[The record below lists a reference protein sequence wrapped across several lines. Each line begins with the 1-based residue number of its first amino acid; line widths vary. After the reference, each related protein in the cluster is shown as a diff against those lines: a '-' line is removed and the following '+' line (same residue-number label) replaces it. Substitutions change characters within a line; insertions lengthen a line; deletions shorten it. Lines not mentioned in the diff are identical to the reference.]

1 MNEKEENAEE
11 HELEKIKLRKMQ
23 AIMEAQKMRESS
35 QQRQVSVA
43 EKINYVLQIVLAPD
57 AYQYLNKLK
66 SEEPRV
72 FQGIYNELIS
82 PDVIQNIDLLL
93 SIIQRQGGVPRKIP
107 LDAIIYLER
116 QVKGIKSKIK
126 VKKGDGE
133 MMDLGAYLKK

>member
-1 MNEKEENAEE
+1 LNEKDENAEE

-23 AIMEAQKMRESS
+23 AIMEAQKIRESS
-35 QQRQVSVA
+35 QQKQVSVA

-93 SIIQRQGGVPRKIP
+93 SIIQRQGGVPRRIP

>member
-1 MNEKEENAEE
+1 LNDKEQNTEE

-35 QQRQVSVA
+35 QKRQVSVA
-43 EKINYVLQIVLAPD
+43 EKIDYVLQIVLAPD

-82 PDVIQNIDLLL
+82 PDVVQNIDLLI
-93 SIIQRQGGVPRKIP
+93 SIIRRQGGIPRKIP

-116 QVKGIKSKIK
+116 QVKGIKGKIK